1 MCGICGTY
9 GFGDKALLQR
19 MCDIIQHRG
28 PDDEGYYVDP
38 HVGLGMR
45 RLSIIDL
52 AGGHQPIHN
61 EDQTIWVVF
70 NGEIY
75 NFLQIRSDLKSRG
88 HHFYTNTDTE
98 VIVHAYEEYGDL
110 FVEHLTGMFGLALWD
125 SQRQRLVLVRDR
137 VGIKPLYYRW
147 ESGRLWFASEIKS
160 ILTSDCSREMDFVA
174 LHQYLSYAHV
184 PAPNT
189 IFKGINK
196 LLPGHMLICQ
206 DGKMAIK
213 PYWDLP
219 IPSDETLSWEDAKAK
234 VFRLLEECVHSHLIS
249 DVPLGAFLSGGID
262 SSAIV
267 GLMAKYTDAPV
278 RTFSLGFESR
288 ARHFDELHYAR
299 LVAKHFGTEHLE
311 IPVNVDV
318 MKLLPRMIWHFDE
331 PFANDTALIIYQL
344 SQEVKKHVTVVLAG
358 TGGDEVFAGYPRYL
372 GMRLAELYSLA
383 PLFLRKIIADL
394 LARTISDNVDG
405 RHLNRRLREFAQGGA
420 MSPEDRYVSWITYF
434 SEGAKQQLYSEWAK
448 NLIQDTD
455 GTWITRQF
463 LHHPAGKKN
472 FHDAVFYSDIK
483 TYLPNDQ
490 LEYNEKMSMAHSLEL
505 RVPFCDHRLVEFAG
519 RLPLSL
525 KTRGFQTKRLLKEA
539 MRGFLPDTIIDRPK
553 LGLHAPVGIWLQTDL
568 KPLVSNLLSRQNVER
583 RGYFRYE
590 AIKEMIGLHNAGKR
604 DFSWQIWML
613 LVLEIWHRMYLDE
626 PEIQRGLELDINP
639 QMITPGDLNY
649 ETSGAKL

>member
-9 GFGDKALLQR
+9 GFGNKTLLQR
-19 MCDIIQHRG
+19 MCDTILHRG
-28 PDDEGYYVDP
+28 PDDEGYYVD
-38 HVGLGMR
+38 HQVGLGMR

-61 EDQTIWVVF
+61 EDETIWVVF

-75 NFLQIRSDLKSRG
+75 NFLQLRSELKKRG
-88 HHFYTNTDTE
+88 HRFYTNSDTE
-98 VIVHAYEEYGDL
+98 VIVHAYEEYGDR
-110 FVEHLTGMFGLALWD
+110 FVDHLTGMFGLALWD
-125 SQRQRLVLVRDR
+125 SQHRRLVLVRDR
-137 VGIKPLYYRW
+137 VGIKPLYFRW
-147 ESGRLWFASEIKS
+147 ENGRLWFASEIKS
-160 ILTSDCSREMDFVA
+160 ILASGCSREMDFLA

-189 IFKGINK
+189 IFKGIQK
-196 LLPGHMLICQ
+196 LLPGHMLVCQ
-206 DGKMAIK
+206 AGQMEIK
-213 PYWDLP
+213 PYWDLQVD
-219 IPSDETLSWEDAKAK
+219 SDANLSWEDAKAET
-234 VFRLLEECVHSHLIS
+234 FRLLEECVRSHLIS

-267 GLMAKYTDAPV
+267 GLMARYTDTPV

-288 ARHFDELHYAR
+288 ARHFDELDYAR
-299 LVAKHFGTEHLE
+299 LIAKRFRTEHME
-311 IPVNVDV
+311 IPVSVDV
-318 MKLLPRMIWHFDE
+318 VKVLPKVIWHFDE

-372 GMRLAELYSLA
+372 GMRLAELYSWA
-383 PLFLRKIIADL
+383 PLFLRKTCADL
-394 LARTISDNVDG
+394 LTRTVSENVDG
-405 RHLNRRLREFAQGGA
+405 RHLNRRLREFAQGG
-420 MSPEDRYVSWITYF
+420 MMNPEDRYVNWVTFF
-434 SEGAKQQLYSEWAK
+434 SEGAKQQLY
-448 NLIQDTD
+448 TD
-455 GTWITRQF
+455 WGKTLMQGADGAGITRHY
-463 LHHPAGKKN
+463 LANPCGKKDYN
-472 FHDAVFYSDIK
+472 DAVFYADIK

-525 KTRGFQTKRLLKEA
+525 KTKGFKTKRLLKEA

-568 KPLVSNLLSRQNVER
+568 KPLVSDLLSRQTVER
-583 RGYFRYE
+583 RGYFRYD

-604 DFSWQIWML
+604 DFSWHIWML
-613 LVLEIWHRMYLDE
+613 LILEIWHRMYLDE
-626 PEIQRGLELDINP
+626 EEIQRDLELR
-639 QMITPGDLNY
+639 L
-649 ETSGAKL
+649 